1 MLAPIIT
8 YFCHPTAST
17 RCYVIL
23 NMKKLLILL
32 PFVALLI
39 ASCSNDFDVAA
50 PWKEVPVVY
59 AILSAKDTA
68 QYVRI
73 EKAFLDP
80 QTSALEIAQIS
91 DSLYYP
97 AEAISVYLERSSN
110 SSKVLLTRVDGNLEG
125 FPRRSGIFATQPN
138 WLYKVKTPAGQGLAV
153 GEKYRLVIK
162 RADGKA
168 DITAETTIPAEF
180 TFTIPNQAQTPPL
193 INFLNTQ
200 ATTISWRSDANA
212 VYFNG
217 TFTIRYREEAPNG
230 TVLAHKSI
238 TWRAFTNQKNTGIPT
253 GNMGQISGKAEVLAE
268 DFFRVLAD
276 SIPKAVNN
284 DRYRYFEPSDL
295 TLEGGGKEIDKYLST
310 ASIASGI
317 TSAESIPT
325 YTNISEGY
333 GIFTAKN
340 TSILKNI
347 KIETKTVD
355 SMNDNILTVGLNFRY

>member
-1 MLAPIIT
+1 
-8 YFCHPTAST
+8 
-17 RCYVIL
+17 
-23 NMKKLLILL
+23 MKKLLILL

-59 AILSAKDTA
+59 AILSAKDSA

-80 QTSALEIAQIS
+80 QTSAFEIAQIA

-97 AEAISVYLERSSN
+97 ADAISAFLIRVSN
-110 SSKVLLTRVDGNLEG
+110 NSQVQLTRVDGNLEG

-168 DITAETTIPAEF
+168 DITAETTIPADF
-180 TFTIPNQAQTPPL
+180 FFSAPNQMQTPPIL
-193 INFLNTQ
+193 NFLNNQPT
-200 ATTISWRSDANA
+200 AISWRSDVNA
-212 VYFNG
+212 VYFSG
-217 TFTIRYREEAPNG
+217 TFIIRYREETPTG
-230 TVLAHKSI
+230 MVLAHKEI
-238 TWRAFTNQKNTGIPT
+238 IWRAFNNQKNSGVVS
-253 GNMGQISGKAEVLAE
+253 NNGQVVGKAEVNSNS
-268 DFFRVLAD
+268 FFQMLKD
-276 SIPKAVNN
+276 SIPAVQNN
-284 DRYRYFEPSDL
+284 DRFRYFEFADL
-295 TLEGGGKEIDKYLST
+295 TLEGGGKEIDQYLST
-310 ASIASGI
+310 VSVASGI

-333 GIFTAKN
+333 GIFTGKN
-340 TSILKNI
+340 TTTLKNI
-347 KIETKTVD
+347 KIETKTVEA
-355 SMNDNILTVGLNFRY
+355 MNNNILTVDLNFRF